1 MVLQFEGFEALEN
14 VKPKTVLV
22 VMKSPKGKVIFFV
35 ERITIFESGFN
46 TSIIQVRMDFFS
58 FLFVLLCSSSFLCKL
73 NIQSLSWFTISSRYA
88 CL

>member
-46 TSIIQVRMDFFS
+46 TSIIQVRMDFF
-58 FLFVLLCSSSFLCKL
+58 FLLVRVVMQFVFFCVNLIFK
-73 NIQSLSWFTISSRYA
+73 A
-88 CL
+88 CLGSQ